1 MNRTAL
7 NQIRSLTGLLAITF
21 GAIPAS
27 AATLKP
33 ETLAAWNAYVQTAEG
48 RMQSHLQPG
57 QNFLWVDEDHMRVD
71 QVHSRRPFISP
82 VDNNPKRVPNG
93 LIHDWMGAI
102 YIPNVSIDDVLSTVR
117 DYDQYK
123 EFYNPVVVKSHGSV
137 NGNPDDRFSMVL
149 MNKSVFSKS
158 ALDSDYKSKYVKL
171 DAKRWYSISETTRIQ
186 EVEHYGEENAQVLP
200 VDEGTGLIWRLM
212 SMTRFEERDGGVYV
226 EVEAIALSRDIPGS
240 LRWIVTPIVKR
251 VSKGSL
257 TTSLTQ
263 TEQAVETRVQVASRR
278 PVEEHS
284 GRTPATETR
293 PVVMVSSFH

>member
-1 MNRTAL
+1 MKRTAL
-7 NQIRSLTGLLAITF
+7 TAGLVAMALSSISAQ
-21 GAIPAS
+21 

-33 ETLAAWNAYVQTAEG
+33 ETVAAWNAYVSSAEG
-48 RMQSHLQPG
+48 RMQNRLQPG
-57 QNFLWVDEDHMRVD
+57 QSFLWMDEDHARAEAVR
-71 QVHSRRPFISP
+71 SGKPFISP

-93 LIHDWMGAI
+93 LIHDWIGAV
-102 YIPNVSIDDVLSTVR
+102 YIPNVTIDDVLSTVR

-123 EFYNPVVVKSHGSV
+123 DFYNPVVVKSHGSV
-137 NGNPDDRFSMVL
+137 KGDVDDRFSMVL

-158 ALDSDYKSKYVKL
+158 ALDSDYKSTYMKL
-171 DAKRWYSISETTRIQ
+171 DGKRWYSISETTRIQ

-212 SMTRFEERDGGVYV
+212 SMTRFEERNGGVYV

-251 VSKGSL
+251 VSKSSL

-263 TEQAVETRVQVASRR
+263 TEQAVETRAQVASRR
-278 PVEEHS
+278 APEEHS
-284 GRTPATETR
+284 AAAATTETR
-293 PVVMVSSFH
+293 PVVMLSSFR